1 VGQFHIG
8 ATTDLSVSVEARWQE
23 LALGGMLS
31 GVRAVVVD
39 DHGAFRS
46 AAERLLTEAGIDVVG
61 AAGGV
66 SEGRDLIERL
76 DPDVVLLDVQLPDG
90 NGFDLA
96 GQLTGD
102 GGRHRMILMTSSRTA
117 ADYRAR
123 MEASTVTGFISKD
136 ELSVERLSELLGF
149 T

>member
-1 VGQFHIG
+1 
-8 ATTDLSVSVEARWQE
+8 
-23 LALGGMLS
+23 MLN

-39 DHGAFRS
+39 DHRAFRS

-66 SEGRDLIERL
+66 SDGRDLIERL

-96 GQLTGD
+96 CQLTSD
-102 GGRHRMILMTSSRTA
+102 GGRHRMILMTSTRPA

-123 MEASTVTGFISKD
+123 MQASTVTGFISKD
-136 ELSVERLSELLGF
+136 ELSVERLNELLGF

>member
-1 VGQFHIG
+1 
-8 ATTDLSVSVEARWQE
+8 
-23 LALGGMLS
+23 MLS

-39 DHGAFRS
+39 DHGAFR
-46 AAERLLTEAGIDVVG
+46 AVAERLLTAAGIDVVG
-61 AAGGV
+61 AAGAV
-66 SEGRDLIERL
+66 SEGRELIERL
-76 DPDVVLLDVQLPDG
+76 DPDIVLLDVHLPDG

-96 GQLTGD
+96 CQLTSD
-102 GGRHRMILMTSSRTA
+102 GGRHRMILMTSTRPA

-136 ELSVERLSELLGF
+136 ELSVERLSELLGS